1 MFFNETP
8 TCEENGN
15 KRKSELSVGNKVLI
29 NDATGDSIS
38 AITTI
43 NEANAA
49 NLKVVTAENNSS
61 TQCQA
66 TDEIWD
72 ANNNAWVEVGN
83 IGADGITAE
92 CLNAET
98 MLVKQEDA
106 EEAGE
111 QACYS
116 IAVENTDATGIY
128 YDLIRFKIK

>member
-83 IGADGITAE
+83 IGADGITAA
-92 CLNAET
+92 CLNGET

-111 QACYS
+111 QAWNDHLS
-116 IAVENTDATGIY
+116 PK
-128 YDLIRFKIK
+128 R